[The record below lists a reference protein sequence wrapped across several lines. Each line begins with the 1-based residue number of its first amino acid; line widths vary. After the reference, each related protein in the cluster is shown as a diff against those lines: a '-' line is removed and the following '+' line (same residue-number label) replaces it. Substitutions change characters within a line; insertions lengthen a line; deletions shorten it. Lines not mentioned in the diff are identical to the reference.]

1 MSFFETFFESEEEE
15 KKRLELERRMRRRAE
30 EAAEAAGLEELPTV
44 IDHNAEGHA
53 RADAAED
60 AVAEERKEAK
70 YAAREAARVAA
81 AARAAEIA
89 KAEAEYAADI
99 AAEIPEAQKARKLLT
114 EYWKKMNEYKAK
126 HMTPDGFLPRKYN
139 EGRPNQ
145 NWDEVRGACE
155 AAAAA
160 YRYKYPN
167 DSKDWRERELCK
179 KKWDEY
185 DLHSSR
191 VFFTM
196 RDYDREKGL
205 FNLQRNSWTMPPL
218 SGGKKMKS
226 KYSRKSKSKYSRKSK
241 SRYSRKSK
249 SRY

>member
-53 RADAAED
+53 RADAAE
-60 AVAEERKEAK
+60 AVE
-70 YAAREAARVAA
+70 A
-81 AARAAEIA
+81 AARASARA
-89 KAEAEYAADI
+89 AAAQTAEAERAAYAAEI

-114 EYWKKMNEYKAK
+114 EYWKKMNDYKAK
-126 HMTPDGFLPRKYN
+126 HMTPDGLLIGYSIQ
-139 EGRPNQ
+139 EDRPNQ
-145 NWDEVRGACE
+145 NWQEVYDACK

-160 YRYKYPN
+160 YRAKYPK
-167 DSKDWRERELCK
+167 DSRDWREMELCQK
-179 KKWDEY
+179 KSLEY
-185 DLHSSR
+185 DRHSSR

-205 FNLQRNSWTMPPL
+205 YNLQRNSWMM
-218 SGGKKMKS
+218 SGGGKKT
-226 KYSRKSKSKYSRKSK
+226 KYSRKSK
-241 SRYSRKSK
+241 SRSKYSRKSRSKYSRK
-249 SRY
+249 SRSKYSKKY

>member
-1 MSFFETFFESEEEE
+1 MLFFESEKQ
-15 KKRLELERRMRRRAE
+15 KKERLELERRRRKQAE
-30 EAAEAAGLEELPTV
+30 EAAEAEGIEFPIV

-53 RADAAED
+53 RADAAEA

-126 HMTPDGFLPRKYN
+126 HMTPDGFLPREYN

-160 YRYKYPN
+160 YRYKCPK
-167 DSKDWRERELCK
+167 DSKDWIERKLCE

-196 RDYDREKGL
+196 RNYDSEKGL

-226 KYSRKSKSKYSRKSK
+226 KYLRKSKSKYSRKSK